1 MLTCVSGVYLQL
13 VCFRAAPG
21 PLLHT
26 LPLASCVRE
35 QVPRLLGIFTVSCLE
50 DAVKTAYKT
59 AESGDVITLSPACA
73 AFDQFKNF
81 MVRGEFFKKIV
92 KEL

>member
-35 QVPRLLGIFTVSCLE
+35 QVPRLLGIFTVSCLFI
-50 DAVKTAYKT
+50 K
-59 AESGDVITLSPACA
+59 
-73 AFDQFKNF
+73 
-81 MVRGEFFKKIV
+81 
-92 KEL
+92 